1 MPSRTS
7 FRVWTDTIADVPPSN
22 PRASQPR
29 AYAEWM
35 TDAALIGPVTAPDLH
50 VMTYNIRRR
59 IPHLRAASP
68 DRWVTRKQLV
78 GRLLQAEQPTLL
90 GVQEA
95 LADQADL
102 VRDALGV
109 HYRRIGR
116 GRNASGQGE
125 GSPIF
130 YDSRRLELTGWRQR
144 ALSATPDEPGSR
156 SWGNMTPPIVVSAEF
171 TDLATGARLIA
182 FNTHFDHLSARSRH
196 ESATFIVNLVRSARA
211 AEPDAGIVVTGD
223 FNSDVDSA
231 VYRRLT
237 GEGVLRDAWESADE
251 RLSVQWGTF
260 SNYRRLR
267 PGGKRIDLILVG
279 HGVDVVSTGINV
291 ARFDGKAASDHEPVQ
306 AVLRLSGHSAE
317 PDSTGA
323 PE

>member
-1 MPSRTS
+1 
-7 FRVWTDTIADVPPSN
+7 
-22 PRASQPR
+22 
-29 AYAEWM
+29 M

-59 IPHLRAASP
+59 IPHMRTTSP
-68 DRWVTRKQLV
+68 DRWSTRKQLV
-78 GRLLQAEQPTLL
+78 GRLLHTEQPTLL

-95 LADQADL
+95 LADQAHF
-102 VRDALGV
+102 VRDALGT
-109 HYRRIGR
+109 HYLRIGR
-116 GRNASGQGE
+116 GRNASGEGE
-125 GSPIF
+125 GAPIF

-144 ALSATPDEPGSR
+144 ALSSTPDKPGSR
-156 SWGNMTPPIVVSAEF
+156 SWGNMTQRIVVSAEF
-171 TDLATGARLIA
+171 TDIATGARLIA
-182 FNTHFDHLSARSRH
+182 FNTHFDHLSPRSRH
-196 ESATFIVNLVRSARA
+196 ESARFIVNLVRSARV

-231 VYRRLT
+231 VYRHLT
-237 GEGVLRDAWESADE
+237 GEGVLRDAWEAANA

-260 SNYRRLR
+260 SNYRRRR

-279 HGVDVVSTGINV
+279 QGVEVVSTGINV

-306 AVLRLSGHSAE
+306 AVLRLGSRSWESDPNGV
-317 PDSTGA
+317 